1 METYTPTE
9 IYEISC
15 NLTGGLTTRYNNCT
29 NTRCRQE
36 DERWRVVFFFPF
48 YTFYH
53 VHGSP
58 QTVEHRVTVLPFAKY
73 ITVSILVDINRG
85 YPQTVEHRV
94 TVLPFAK
101 YIYTH
106 SSSHVFG
113 Q

>member
-1 METYTPTE
+1 MPPRRRTLA
-9 IYEISC
+9 SDFFWL
-15 NLTGGLTTRYNNCT
+15 NLVNSR
-29 NTRCRQE
+29 
-36 DERWRVVFFFPF
+36 F
-48 YTFYH
+48 YLRFYH